1 MNTPLRVL
9 ILEDR
14 PADAELIAHELSR
27 SGFAPEWMRVE
38 NENDFLSALKPELD
52 IILAD
57 YSLPQFDALRA
68 LHRLQETGMDIP
80 FIIITGSVSEEVAVE
95 CMKQGASD
103 YLLKDRLT
111 RLGPAVLH
119 ALEQTELHRRER
131 AAEFALEKSEALNQA
146 ILASLNASVA
156 VIDKHGNL
164 IAVNDAWEHF
174 AIANGDPQL
183 QHTGVGQNYLQVTRR
198 AAEQGLPEAQRALD
212 GILSVISGSQTMFSM
227 EYPAHCNGNK
237 RWFLLYVT
245 PMNGPQSGV
254 VTTHLEITQQKLT
267 EERLTLL
274 STALEAAD
282 NAVIITDKTGMIV
295 WVNPA
300 FTRLTGYTFTQA
312 VGHQSHL
319 ANSRTH
325 DPRLYTAMWKTILDG
340 QVWHSE
346 IINRHRDGNTYMA
359 EITITPVRD
368 ENGEVTHFIDIE
380 QDITERKQH
389 ERELEALVVVA
400 NALRSAKSR
409 YEMLPVVLDQV
420 LELLKGEAAS
430 ISLYD
435 AATDE
440 MVVSL
445 GRGVFAR
452 SGGMRMSTRTGLTG
466 HLMSSRQMYL
476 SPNIMQDSR
485 MEPGFIDIPYA
496 VAGIPLLAQG
506 QMIGILWAGRKQEF
520 TPNEARL
527 LSAIA
532 DIAANAIYRASLYEE
547 TELRLQRLTA
557 LREVDK
563 AITASLDVRV
573 TLTVLVD
580 QVVAQ
585 LNVHAAD
592 VLLFNPESL
601 TLEYVASHGF
611 RAGYLPPTRG
621 SGQSF
626 AHQAAVER
634 RIIKIPDINLEKTDF
649 VNPLRIRGEDFVA
662 YFAVPLL
669 AKGQVKGVLELFH
682 RAPFNPNSD
691 WLNFLE
697 TLANQAAIAIDNTE
711 LFNGLQ
717 RSNIKLAMA
726 YDDTIEGWSRALDL
740 RDHETEGHT
749 QRVTEMTLELAHL
762 AGLRESELVH
772 VRRGAL
778 LHDIGKMAI
787 PDAILLKPG
796 PLTDDEWAII
806 RKHPSYAYSLLS
818 PIEFLHPAIDIPYCH
833 HERWDGTGYPR
844 GLKGEQIPLAARVFC
859 LIDVYD
865 ALTSDRPYRAGW
877 DKQRTLDHIRSQA
890 GKHFDPA
897 ITELFLSKDW

>member
-1 MNTPLRVL
+1 
-9 ILEDR
+9 
-14 PADAELIAHELSR
+14 
-27 SGFAPEWMRVE
+27 
-38 NENDFLSALKPELD
+38 
-52 IILAD
+52 
-57 YSLPQFDALRA
+57 
-68 LHRLQETGMDIP
+68 
-80 FIIITGSVSEEVAVE
+80 
-95 CMKQGASD
+95 
-103 YLLKDRLT
+103 
-111 RLGPAVLH
+111 
-119 ALEQTELHRRER
+119 
-131 AAEFALEKSEALNQA
+131 
-146 ILASLNASVA
+146 
-156 VIDKHGNL
+156 
-164 IAVNDAWEHF
+164 
-174 AIANGDPQL
+174 
-183 QHTGVGQNYLQVTRR
+183 
-198 AAEQGLPEAQRALD
+198 
-212 GILSVISGSQTMFSM
+212 
-227 EYPAHCNGNK
+227 
-237 RWFLLYVT
+237 
-245 PMNGPQSGV
+245 
-254 VTTHLEITQQKLT
+254 
-267 EERLTLL
+267 
-274 STALEAAD
+274 
-282 NAVIITDKTGMIV
+282 
-295 WVNPA
+295 
-300 FTRLTGYTFTQA
+300 
-312 VGHQSHL
+312 
-319 ANSRTH
+319 
-325 DPRLYTAMWKTILDG
+325 
-340 QVWHSE
+340 
-346 IINRHRDGNTYMA
+346 
-359 EITITPVRD
+359 
-368 ENGEVTHFIDIE
+368 
-380 QDITERKQH
+380 
-389 ERELEALVVVA
+389 
-400 NALRSAKSR
+400 
-409 YEMLPVVLDQV
+409 
-420 LELLKGEAAS
+420 
-430 ISLYD
+430 
-435 AATDE
+435 
-440 MVVSL
+440 
-445 GRGVFAR
+445 
-452 SGGMRMSTRTGLTG
+452 
-466 HLMSSRQMYL
+466 
-476 SPNIMQDSR
+476 
-485 MEPGFIDIPYA
+485 
-496 VAGIPLLAQG
+496 
-506 QMIGILWAGRKQEF
+506 
-520 TPNEARL
+520 
-527 LSAIA
+527 
-532 DIAANAIYRASLYEE
+532 LYEE

-601 TLEYVASHGF
+601 SLEHVASHGF
-611 RAGYLPPTRG
+611 RAGYLPPARA

-682 RAPFNPNSD
+682 RAPFNPNAD

-749 QRVTEMTLELAHL
+749 QRVTEMTLELAQL
-762 AGLRESELVH
+762 AGLCESELVH